1 MLANGAKE
9 TTTTTGTGTVTLS
22 AVTGF
27 PRFSQVLSVGQF
39 VDYAIQDGNN
49 WEWGVGKVAAS
60 NTLERTLVTAK
71 FEGGTY
77 SKNPATGLSLSGS
90 ATVFCTPSADTF
102 GTSLGGNAPSTR
114 GPGWVWSTHHMFNSV
129 GALSPQA
136 LDVNT
141 LSWIPFVWPVGVARF
156 ATGVSFQVTTAG
168 GTKARVGIVELGD
181 TAASHRLVA
190 QTGDMDTSTTGIK
203 THTFSAPIHLPLG
216 SYATVIIA
224 DGAPSLGGSQGVV
237 PGATLCQN
245 PTNLSPRTRWIN
257 GSTNSGWTEITTAMV
272 QATNTASSDVLRS
285 HVIVLRQD

>member
-9 TTTTTGTGTVTLS
+9 TTATTGTGTVTLS

-60 NTLERTLVTAK
+60 NTLERTLITAK
-71 FEGGTY
+71 FDGGTY

-102 GTSLGGNAPSTR
+102 GTSLGGNTASTR

-129 GALSPQA
+129 GALSPQPI
-136 LDVNT
+136 DVNT
-141 LSWIPFVWPVGVARF
+141 LSWIPFVWPVGAPRF

-168 GTKARVGIVELGD
+168 GTKARVGIVELSD
-181 TAASHRLVA
+181 TAAGHRLVA
-190 QTGDMDTSTTGIK
+190 QTDDMDTSTTGIK

-224 DGAPSLGGSQGVV
+224 DGGPSLGGSQGVV
-237 PGATLCQN
+237 PGAQLCQN
-245 PTNLSPRTRWIN
+245 PANLSPRTRWIN
-257 GSTNSGWTEITTAMV
+257 GSSNSGWTSITDAMV
-272 QATNTASSDVLRS
+272 KATNTASSDALRS